1 MLSKVLVCRCRYID
15 MILEN
20 VAWLGHKWKTD
31 TVTGGPTY
39 SSDYFQELYDMAVEL
54 IKRGKVRSLAL
65 SPLPLIFSYKSEK
78 SLCGAGVRLPPDAA
92 GDQGE

>member
-31 TVTGGPTY
+31 TATGGPTY

-54 IKRGKVRSLAL
+54 IKRGKVRLTSTFSLATHF
-65 SPLPLIFSYKSEK
+65 LIKI
-78 SLCGAGVRLPPDAA
+78 
-92 GDQGE
+92 